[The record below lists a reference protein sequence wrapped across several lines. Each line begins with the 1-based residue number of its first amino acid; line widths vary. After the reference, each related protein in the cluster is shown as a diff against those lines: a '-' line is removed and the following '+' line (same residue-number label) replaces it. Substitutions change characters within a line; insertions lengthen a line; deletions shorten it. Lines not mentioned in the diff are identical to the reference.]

1 MWTWQSTSVV
11 SVLVWV
17 LCGSVGA
24 AALGWFSVVGQQ
36 HQICLEANNEILLFE
51 SKNSRNTDRKKLEV
65 KIYHTWCTGKASVTV
80 QFSYFTSR
88 VKCTLKILLRI
99 HHWLHNLVVCIDLR
113 TVSRCLVMTE
123 QGAGDLARHHPDT
136 ACAYWLHLTASKWN
150 KKIQLEPAS
159 WNDPPNFVSGQ
170 ALVPENVPQHCGG
183 KGRRHKSA
191 PRPSSHGA
199 LPASGSSEDQ
209 GHQPGVLSALL
220 NKQRYP
226 CSASPRGF
234 QGLFQWK
241 AFTTV
246 AMYKSWYQ
254 CLSFSSTYHTAVSS
268 TGHSPEYSDFQQL
281 C

>member
-1 MWTWQSTSVV
+1 M
-11 SVLVWV
+11 
-17 LCGSVGA
+17 
-24 AALGWFSVVGQQ
+24 VGQQ
-36 HQICLEANNEILLFE
+36 HQIYCLEANNEILLFE
-51 SKNSRNTDRKKLEV
+51 SKNSRNRQKNLEV

-113 TVSRCLVMTE
+113 TVSRCIVMPE

-136 ACAYWLHLTASKWN
+136 ACAYWLHLTASKWS
-150 KKIQLEPAS
+150 KKFQLELAS

-170 ALVPENVPQHCGG
+170 ALVPENVSQHCGG

-191 PRPSSHGA
+191 PRLSSHGA
-199 LPASGSSEDQ
+199 CPASGSSEDQ
-209 GHQPGVLSALL
+209 GHQPGVTSALL
-220 NKQRYP
+220 NKQR
-226 CSASPRGF
+226 
-234 QGLFQWK
+234 WK
-241 AFTTV
+241 AFTMV
-246 AMYKSWYQ
+246 AMYTSWHQY
-254 CLSFSSTYHTAVSS
+254 LSFSSTYHTAVSS